1 MSSRTEEQ
9 ARPPVPVHASPGE
22 RRHLSVVVL
31 LVMSAAAAVVLGR
44 FLWPFASGIIIALV
58 LAVLSHPAYAW
69 LRDRMPHA
77 RLSALLATGA
87 LILLVV
93 VPVAAVSMLV
103 FTSIQGNVDT
113 ISGQVGHLFASA
125 SPLRHWAERA
135 AGAVGMGD
143 VDVAQAARNQIQQL
157 GGFLAGSTVGLV
169 SGLGGVLLQAGVALF
184 TLYYLLAD
192 GPELLGGLSRFV
204 PVDDDLTDAL
214 VARSREIIFAT
225 VYGHVIV
232 AIIQGVLAGV
242 VWWALDLPGP
252 ALWGTVM
259 LIFSL
264 LPAVGPP
271 VVWVPT
277 AVVLALQG
285 DVWRAVAL
293 AALGAFVI
301 GTIDNLLRPRLVSD
315 RAQLHPL
322 VGFFSVL
329 GGIVLFG
336 LAGLFMGPIVW
347 VVGQTLLEVTR
358 AALDPDN
365 VGAA

>member
-1 MSSRTEEQ
+1 
-9 ARPPVPVHASPGE
+9 
-22 RRHLSVVVL
+22 
-31 LVMSAAAAVVLGR
+31 
-44 FLWPFASGIIIALV
+44 
-58 LAVLSHPAYAW
+58 
-69 LRDRMPHA
+69 
-77 RLSALLATGA
+77 
-87 LILLVV
+87 
-93 VPVAAVSMLV
+93 
-103 FTSIQGNVDT
+103 
-113 ISGQVGHLFASA
+113 
-125 SPLRHWAERA
+125 
-135 AGAVGMGD
+135 MGD
-143 VDVAQAARNQIQQL
+143 VDVAEAARNQIQQL

-232 AIIQGVLAGV
+232 AIIQGVLAGL
-242 VWWALDLPGP
+242 VWWALGLPGP

-277 AVVLALQG
+277 VAVLALQG

-365 VGAA
+365 VDAV